1 MNIVSPWVSLLPLL
15 FAYAF
20 FVLVVSSLITL
31 TDGVALLYSYAVFY
45 PLLMLSGAWAVL
57 GPGAYIVRTI
67 CSITAVL
74 TVFVV
79 GVLGCW
85 GTTPSDQIL
94 HIAPQSPA
102 ETLFAIICF
111 GIPLIYAAQFPYW
124 LMRWIF
130 GWQLIDGSK
139 PSKQKKIGLKD
150 MLTMMAALAV
160 SAVAATQGTSMFNPT
175 INDSVEIGDTKCE
188 AITDPATGET
198 TWDDIIVTEEN
209 IDQFRQELAAEAAEL
224 QNAGLMFVA
233 GYVVFI
239 VVSTL
244 LNIPCFYSGMNNKNP
259 IKAFYFAASYWL
271 TLALILFFA
280 ILTIPDLGRE
290 IPLRLLHGIFLALL
304 FAGAAATPMLVVR
317 RNGGKLVSREFFRTL
332 SKDSQSPAPKKVV
345 DPFDD

>member
-139 PSKQKKIGLKD
+139 PPKQKKIGLKD
-150 MLTMMAALAV
+150 MLTIMASLAV
-160 SAVAATQGTSMFNPT
+160 SAVAVTQGTSMLNPT
-175 INDSVEIGDTKCE
+175 INDSVEIGETRYE
-188 AITDPATGET
+188 PITDSATGEIF
-198 TWDDIIVTEEN
+198 WDHIIVTEEN

-224 QNAGLMFVA
+224 KNDGLTFVA
-233 GYVVFI
+233 GYVMFI

-244 LNIPCFYSGMNNKNP
+244 VNIPCFYSGMNNENP
-259 IKAFYFAASYWL
+259 IKAFYFAASYWM

-280 ILTIPDLGRE
+280 ILTIPDLSGG
-290 IPLRLLHGIFLALL
+290 IFFALSHGIFLSLL
-304 FAGAAATPMLVVR
+304 FAGAAAIPMFVVR
-317 RNGGKLVSREFFRTL
+317 TNGGKLVGRDFFLNL
-332 SKDSQSPAPKKVV
+332 SKDSQSPAPKRVV